1 MRPLGLFAFI
11 AGGIGLLF
19 SCDRK
24 QEQDLPE
31 VSLKEEMSIDAFS
44 DSTYFS
50 DVWSM
55 VEADGDLYLCETRRR
70 QIVRLDARTL
80 SLRNT
85 VGESGEG
92 PENTF
97 YVQYV
102 QVWGDTVLAADP
114 VKQRMQYF
122 DRQGHY
128 LYSDD
133 RFFERPIGG
142 GNFVYLGNG
151 RFVFS
156 ASLKRPEAVVEID
169 RVDTASCR
177 YFGRK
182 RYADGDW
189 LKARKDSRRIFRQG
203 ENIVA
208 YSNEGCFVE
217 KYDPDGRLVDMYDFR
232 QDQLLKGQIKRAEQK
247 EEEERA
253 RGQAVVVTVAKEAY
267 LYGDCLYVLFFDRE
281 GESVSC
287 NRVLVLDV
295 SGEKII
301 PKNVYRLT
309 GGNFYVS
316 LCADDRYLYAFCC
329 SPEVKIQKFSL

>member
-1 MRPLGLFAFI
+1 MPFRI
-11 AGGIGLLF
+11 LLIF
-19 SCDRK
+19 
-24 QEQDLPE
+24 P
-31 VSLKEEMSIDAFS
+31 MSG
-44 DSTYFS
+44 
-50 DVWSM
+50 VWS
-55 VEADGDLYLCETRRR
+55 RRMAICISAR
-70 QIVRLDARTL
+70 PGGGRLFVWMLIRFPCAIRWENPEKGRKILFTYSMYKCGAIRFWPPTLLSNACSISIGRDIICIRTTDFL
-80 SLRNT
+80 N
-85 VGESGEG
+85 
-92 PENTF
+92 
-97 YVQYV
+97 
-102 QVWGDTVLAADP
+102 
-114 VKQRMQYF
+114 
-122 DRQGHY
+122 
-128 LYSDD
+128 
-133 RFFERPIGG
+133 

-189 LKARKDSRRIFRQG
+189 LEARKDNRRIFRQG

-208 YSNEGCFVE
+208 YSDDGCFVE

-232 QDQLLKGQIKRAEQK
+232 QDQPLKGQIKRAEQK

-253 RGQAVVVTVAKEAY
+253 RGQAVVETVAKEAY

>member
-1 MRPLGLFAFI
+1 
-11 AGGIGLLF
+11 
-19 SCDRK
+19 
-24 QEQDLPE
+24 
-31 VSLKEEMSIDAFS
+31 
-44 DSTYFS
+44 
-50 DVWSM
+50 M

-70 QIVRLDARTL
+70 QIVRLDAHTL

-189 LKARKDSRRIFRQG
+189 LEARKDNRRIFRQG

-208 YSNEGCFVE
+208 YSDDGCFVE

-232 QDQLLKGQIKRAEQK
+232 QDQPLKGQIKRAEQK

-253 RGQAVVVTVAKEAY
+253 RGQAVVETVAKEAY